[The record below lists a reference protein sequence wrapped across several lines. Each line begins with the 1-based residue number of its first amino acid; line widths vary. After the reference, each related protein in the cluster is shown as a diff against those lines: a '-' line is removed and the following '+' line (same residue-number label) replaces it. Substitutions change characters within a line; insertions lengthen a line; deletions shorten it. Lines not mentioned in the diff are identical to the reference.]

1 MILVYDI
8 NIWWS
13 HMRISH
19 YGIWCW
25 YMNFGIWYSHMI
37 MSRAGI
43 WCWYMMFNNPRF
55 HYGIWWSHVNIMH
68 MWSSYTTVF
77 TTVCDFTCDL
87 WDFHMW
93 SWYMKFGIW
102 SWHMKLVYELRYMM
116 FIYDFTCEH
125 FGVWYMKIIG
135 CRIWISHMIKLDDH
149 MPHRIWSYTNIFWKM

>member
-1 MILVYDI
+1 MMLVYELWYMILTYD
-8 NIWWS
+8 NES
-13 HMRISH
+13 
-19 YGIWCW
+19 
-25 YMNFGIWYSHMI
+25 
-37 MSRAGI
+37 
-43 WCWYMMFNNPRF
+43 CWYMMLVYDVQQSTFSLRYMMITCE
-55 HYGIWWSHVNIMH
+55 HH

-135 CRIWISHMIKLDDH
+135 GRIWISHMIKLADH